1 MPIKSEYAQGTPNW
15 VDVQTTDQAAA
26 KTFYSELLGW
36 EYDDQPMPDGPV
48 YSMATVRGENVA
60 AIAPQSPNAA
70 NAGVPAMW
78 NTYIAVDNVDDTVR
92 KVADAGG
99 QVLMPPFDVTEAGR
113 MAFVADPTGATFGLW
128 QANKH
133 IGATLVGD
141 PGACIWNELV
151 TGDVDMAAAFYG
163 SVVGLSTSQMPMGS
177 GDTYTV
183 LHAGEEQVGGCTRP
197 AEEGTPNHWRVY
209 FAVDDVDASAAK
221 VVELGGTIVEEAVTI
236 PTVGR
241 MAGVADPQGAVF
253 SIMTPE
259 ASPGQ

>member
-15 VDVQTTDQAAA
+15 FDVQASDQAAA

-36 EYDDQPMPDGPV
+36 EYDDQPMPNGPV
-48 YSMATVRGENVA
+48 YSMALVGGENVA
-60 AIAPQSPNAA
+60 AVAPQSPDAA
-70 NAGVPAMW
+70 QAGAPAMW
-78 NTYIAVDNVDDTVR
+78 NTYIAVDDVDETVA

-113 MAFVADPTGATFGLW
+113 MAFVSDPTGASVGLW

-141 PGACIWNELV
+141 PGACIWSELN
-151 TGDVDMAAAFYG
+151 TNDVDKAVAFYG
-163 SVVGLSTSQMPMGS
+163 SVVGLSTTQMPMGPE
-177 GDTYTV
+177 DTYTV
-183 LHAGEEQVGGCTRP
+183 FHAGDEQVGGCTDSQSD
-197 AEEGTPNHWRVY
+197 GTPNHWRVY
-209 FAVDDVDASAAK
+209 FAVDDVDSSAAK
-221 VVELGGTIVEEAVTI
+221 AVELGGTIVEEAVTI

-241 MAGVADPQGAVF
+241 MAGIADPQGAVF

-259 ASPGQ
+259 SQS